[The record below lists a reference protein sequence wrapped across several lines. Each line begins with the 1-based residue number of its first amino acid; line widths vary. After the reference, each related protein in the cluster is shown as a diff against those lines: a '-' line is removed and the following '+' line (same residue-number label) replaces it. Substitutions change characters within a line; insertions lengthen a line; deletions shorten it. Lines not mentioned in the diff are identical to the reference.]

1 MYYILLIGIRNFNVL
16 IDNKPFFY
24 LPLKS
29 EQEAYEKLAD
39 CQGTM
44 TMQYEAYRITH
55 ITKIIIYS
63 LERNYQDKKVQISL
77 SK

>member
-1 MYYILLIGIRNFNVL
+1 MYYISLIRIRNFNVL

-24 LPLKS
+24 LPVKS

-39 CQGTM
+39 CQETM
-44 TMQYEAYRITH
+44 TMQHEAYRITH
-55 ITKIIIYS
+55 ITKIIFYP
-63 LERNYQDKKVQISL
+63 LERNHQDKKVQISL